1 MRKLAGT
8 NWGASEKTMKTL
20 YEGTVRP
27 QLEYGAPAWSSA
39 CKSNLQAL
47 DKVQNQALRILTG
60 AMRSTP
66 IKTMESLTGVQPLIT
81 RRDTKTLIQ
90 AEKYKSLPKHPMNSR
105 MEKTYQEQAET
116 LKLCAPKQKPQVTVP
131 TPPAGKHSAARCHRN
146 MPNTFGSQPG
156 GPRDQHN
163 CERRDITGHE

>member
-1 MRKLAGT
+1 MRNLAGT
-8 NWGASEKTMKTL
+8 NWGASEKTLKTL

-47 DKVQNQALRILTG
+47 DFVQNQALRILTG

-105 MEKTYQEQAET
+105 MEKPIRNR
-116 LKLCAPKQKPQVTVP
+116 LKRSSFVHQSRSLKRQYLPHLPESTMPLDATGTCP
-131 TPPAGKHSAARCHRN
+131 TPW
-146 MPNTFGSQPG
+146 
-156 GPRDQHN
+156 
-163 CERRDITGHE
+163 